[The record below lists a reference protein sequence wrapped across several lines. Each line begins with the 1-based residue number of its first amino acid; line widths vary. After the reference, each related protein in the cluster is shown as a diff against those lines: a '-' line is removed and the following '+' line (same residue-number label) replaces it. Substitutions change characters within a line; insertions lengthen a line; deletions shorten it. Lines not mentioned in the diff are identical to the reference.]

1 MKRLILTISIAISA
15 FTSQAQ
21 LTPGAIAFLGFQA
34 DAPDA
39 FAFVTLQDIQAG
51 DSIFITDNG
60 WSGTA
65 FFANENTM
73 SWKANV
79 AVPAASVIRIQDPN
93 DPDVP
98 NALIVGLGTTRGK
111 LTGLAVA
118 GDQLFAYIL
127 GAGGSQI
134 PLAGFSTNGFL
145 AVCNT
150 AGVGNA
156 PSSCLPSNLTL
167 GVNAVQ
173 LNDNIA
179 AGGNPDNAFFNIPT
193 VTGTPGEI
201 LALINNS
208 ANWTS
213 NEDFLIAGYN
223 VWPNWNFSIGEAEPS
238 VVNFSVSA
246 VSVTEGGNPV
256 NVNFSISPALIVP
269 KNISVQIDVTGNVT
283 AADLITNPAHT
294 DGLVNVTIPANVSTF
309 SFSIS
314 AIAGDATE
322 GDELTSISI
331 SAADPGINIGP
342 DNFINMEIIE
352 DLNTSFV
359 TFPAGI
365 SNYSLIE
372 GDVLTLNLAIS
383 PVNSTESTFSIEI
396 IPGNGFDQNDY
407 ATTPIEAGG
416 LITFTVPAGQS
427 SVQLQIDITDD
438 LDVEALE
445 TAQLNLT
452 SLSGNF
458 SPGVLSSITISITDN
473 DVPVNF
479 PTLFINELMSANTV
493 TLIDDDNLPDD
504 WIEIYNAGSEPVDL
518 AGLFMTDDI
527 QNPGKHQFVS
537 GSPEITTVPP
547 GGFKIIWADDS
558 LSQGPMHV
566 NFTLP
571 STGGF
576 LGLYQETSGSS
587 GNFFITV
594 DTITYPQLALDR
606 SYGREQDGELPWVIF
621 NGATPGTTNEEVVGF
636 ETNAI
641 NTLLAYPNPV
651 QDNFTLRLVS
661 NEVAT
666 INVHDVTGR
675 LVWNNQTTQ
684 QLVNIPTL
692 DWENGTYIVD
702 VTQGA
707 KRVALKIQVV
717 R

>member
-1 MKRLILTISIAISA
+1 MKRLILTISIALSA
-15 FTSQAQ
+15 FATQAQ
-21 LTPGAIAFLGFQA
+21 LTPGALAFLGFQA
-34 DAPDA
+34 DSPDA
-39 FAFVTLQDIQAG
+39 FAFVTLQDIPAG
-51 DSIFITDNG
+51 DSIFFTDNG
-60 WSGTA
+60 WSGTS

-93 DPDVP
+93 DPGIP
-98 NALIVGLGTTRGK
+98 NALIVGPGTTRGK

-118 GDQLFAYIL
+118 GDQLFAYTL

-134 PLAGFSTNGFL
+134 PLAAFSTNGFL
-145 AVCNT
+145 SVCNT
-150 AGVGNA
+150 SGVGNA

-167 GVNAVQ
+167 GTHAVQ
-173 LNDNIA
+173 LNADGNSSS
-179 AGGNPDNAFFNIPT
+179 NPDNAFFNIPT
-193 VTGTPGEI
+193 ITGTAGEI
-201 LALINNS
+201 LALVNDV

-223 VWPNWNFSIGEAEPS
+223 VWPNWNFSLGEADPS
-238 VVNFSVSA
+238 IVNFAVSA

-256 NVNFSISPALIVP
+256 NVNFSITPALIVP
-269 KNISVQIDVTGNVT
+269 KNIAIQIGVTGNVT
-283 AADLITNPAHT
+283 AADLITNPAHNN
-294 DGLVNVTIPANVSTF
+294 GLVNVTIPANVSTF

-331 SAADPGINIGP
+331 SAADAGINIGP

-365 SNYSLIE
+365 TNYNLIE

-383 PVNSTESTFSIEI
+383 PVNSSESTFSIEI
-396 IPGNGFDQNDY
+396 IPGNGFDQIDY
-407 ATTPIEAGG
+407 TTVPQEAGG
-416 LITFTVPAGQS
+416 LITFIVPAGQS
-427 SVQLQIDITDD
+427 SVQLEIDINDD
-438 LDVEALE
+438 LNVEALE

-452 SLSGNF
+452 GLSGNF
-458 SPGVLSSITISITDN
+458 SPGVLPSININITDN

-493 TLIDDDNLPDD
+493 TFIDDDNLPDD

-527 QNPGKHQFVS
+527 QNPSKHQFVS

-547 GGFKIIWADDS
+547 GGFKIVWADDS

-576 LGLYQETSGSS
+576 IGLYQETNGSS
-587 GNFFITV
+587 GAFFVTV
-594 DTITYPQLALDR
+594 DTMTYPQLALDK
-606 SYGREQDGELPWVIF
+606 SYGRELDGELPWVIF
-621 NGATPGTTNEEVVGF
+621 NGATPGTTNEDIVGF
-636 ETNAI
+636 ETSEV

-675 LVWNNQTTQ
+675 SVWNNQTSQ
-684 QLVNIPTL
+684 ALVNIPTL

-707 KRVALKIQVV
+707 KRVAIKIQVV

>member
-1 MKRLILTISIAISA
+1 MKRLILTISIALSA
-15 FTSQAQ
+15 LAAQAQ
-21 LTPGAIAFLGFQA
+21 FTPGAIAFLGFQA

-51 DSIFITDNG
+51 DSIFFTDNG

-65 FFANENTM
+65 FFTNENTM

-79 AVPAASVIRIQDPN
+79 AVPAASVVRIQDPN
-93 DPDVP
+93 DPDIP
-98 NALIVGLGTTRGK
+98 NALIVGPGTTRGK

-118 GDQLFAYIL
+118 GDQLFAYTL

-134 PLAGFSTNGFL
+134 PLAAFSTNGFL
-145 AVCNT
+145 SVCNT
-150 AGVGNA
+150 SGVGNA

-167 GVNAVQ
+167 GTHAVQ
-173 LNDNIA
+173 LNADGNSSS
-179 AGGNPDNAFFNIPT
+179 NPDNAFFNIPT
-193 VTGTPGEI
+193 ITGTAGEI
-201 LALINNS
+201 LALVNNV

-213 NEDFLIAGYN
+213 NEDFLLAGYD
-223 VWPNWNFSIGEAEPS
+223 VWPDWNFTIGEAEPS
-238 VVNFSVSA
+238 IVNFTVSA

-256 NVNFSISPALIVP
+256 NVNFSITPALIVP
-269 KNISVQIDVTGNVT
+269 KNISIQIDVTGNVT
-283 AADLITNPAHT
+283 AADLVTNPAHT
-294 DGLVNVTIPANVSTF
+294 DGLVNVTIPANVTTF
-309 SFSIS
+309 SFSVS

-322 GDELTSISI
+322 GDELSTISI
-331 SAADPGINIGP
+331 SSADNGINIGP

-359 TFPAGI
+359 TFPVGV
-365 SNYSLIE
+365 SNYNLIE
-372 GDVLTLNLAIS
+372 GDVLTLDLAIS
-383 PVNSTESTFSIEI
+383 PVNASESTFSIEI
-396 IPGNGFDQNDY
+396 LPGNGFDQNDY

-427 SVQLQIDITDD
+427 SVQLEIDINDD
-438 LDVEALE
+438 LNVEALE
-445 TAQLNLT
+445 TAQFNLT
-452 SLSGNF
+452 GLSGNF
-458 SPGVLSSITISITDN
+458 SPGVLSSITINITDN

-493 TLIDDDNLPDD
+493 TFIDDDNLPDD
-504 WIEIYNAGSEPVDL
+504 WIEIYNAGNEPVDL

-547 GGFKIIWADDS
+547 GGFKIVWADDS

-576 LGLYQETSGSS
+576 LGLYQETNGPSGS
-587 GNFFITV
+587 FYVTV

-621 NGATPGTTNEEVVGF
+621 NSPTPGTSNENIVGF
-636 ETNAI
+636 ETSEI
-641 NTLLAYPNPV
+641 NTLMAYPNPV
-651 QDNFTLRLVS
+651 QDNFTIRLVS
-661 NEVAT
+661 DEVAT
-666 INVHDVTGR
+666 IKVHDVTGR
-675 LVWNNQTTQ
+675 LVWKNQASQ

-692 DWENGTYIVD
+692 DWEIGTYIVD

-707 KRVALKIQVV
+707 KRVALKIQVI